1 MAGKVFLSCGQSL
14 PAEKETALKI
24 KEILEKEYGL
34 KCYVAFKVQS
44 LSDIMKI
51 TEELKNSDY
60 YLFIDFIREINKPQG
75 IPISIFTHQELAIAQ
90 HVRFENI
97 IAFQQKDAPLQGFLK
112 YMLSNPEIFDNSDDL
127 LKKLRNIVS
136 DKGWNADYSRNL
148 TVEENGFVGPLQ
160 YADHTG
166 ANWER
171 VYQVKVCNNRP
182 EVAAVRTVCVL
193 DNHRKE
199 GAHSVDSP
207 DRSYLKWAGQQGYER
222 TLLPKDYG
230 FIDLFAIRAG
240 DPGLYLHS
248 ICDVHP
254 RSPIIYDNGTYIL
267 SYKLFSEGFPMIRFS
282 VKVNL
287 NWEKPQPSVWK
298 DLSDAELLEY
308 SV

>member
-112 YMLSNPEIFDNSDDL
+112 
-127 LKKLRNIVS
+127 
-136 DKGWNADYSRNL
+136 
-148 TVEENGFVGPLQ
+148 
-160 YADHTG
+160 
-166 ANWER
+166 
-171 VYQVKVCNNRP
+171 
-182 EVAAVRTVCVL
+182 
-193 DNHRKE
+193 
-199 GAHSVDSP
+199 
-207 DRSYLKWAGQQGYER
+207 
-222 TLLPKDYG
+222 
-230 FIDLFAIRAG
+230 
-240 DPGLYLHS
+240 
-248 ICDVHP
+248 
-254 RSPIIYDNGTYIL
+254 
-267 SYKLFSEGFPMIRFS
+267 
-282 VKVNL
+282 
-287 NWEKPQPSVWK
+287 
-298 DLSDAELLEY
+298 
-308 SV
+308 